1 MLIET
6 PYKEGD
12 TVSLKLSSGEEVISR
27 LDKETDEEITLIK
40 PMMLVV
46 QQQGMG
52 LAPFMFSVATDAK
65 IKLSKSNVLC
75 VSKTAKEIAD
85 QYTTQTTGIQMA
97 TA

>member
-6 PYKEGD
+6 PYKEGE
-12 TVSLKLSSGEEVISR
+12 TVSLKISSGEEVIAR
-27 LDKETDEEITLIK
+27 LEKETDNDIVLVK

-52 LAPFMFSVATDAK
+52 LAPFMFSITPDTKVT
-65 IKLSKSNVLC
+65 ISKTNVFC
-75 VSKTAKEIAD
+75 IAKTAKEIAD

-97 TA
+97 P

>member
-12 TVSLKLSSGEEVISR
+12 TISLKLSSGEEVIAR
-27 LDKETDEEITLIK
+27 LETENDEEVTLNK

-52 LAPFMFSVATDAK
+52 LAPFMFSVTPDTK
-65 IKLSKSNVLC
+65 IKMSKSNVLC
-75 VSKTAKEIAD
+75 IAKTAKDISD
-85 QYTTQTTGIQMA
+85 QYTQQTTGIQMA
-97 TA
+97 V

>member
-12 TVSLKLSSGEEVISR
+12 TVSLKISSGEEVIAR
-27 LDKETDEEITLIK
+27 LEKETDVEFVLSK

-52 LAPFMFSVATDAK
+52 LAPFMFSIGADTKVNITK
-65 IKLSKSNVLC
+65 TNVLC
-75 VSKTAKEIAD
+75 CAKTAKEIAD
-85 QYTTQTTGIQMA
+85 QYTQQTTGLQMA
-97 TA
+97 L